1 MRIKWYIE
9 AAGWELSIVKL
20 QEFRKL
26 VKSEFGD
33 DLKHATPANVREFVD
48 RLQQSDKIM
57 ERVPARI
64 VIDEPCN
71 SYEEV
76 IKDFFSQILE
86 LPPDEAMVAL
96 WTLALDLAFATIESQ
111 YSERFASLFQDTE

>member
-1 MRIKWYIE
+1 M
-9 AAGWELSIVKL
+9 KL

-76 IKDFFSQILE
+76 IRDFFSQILE